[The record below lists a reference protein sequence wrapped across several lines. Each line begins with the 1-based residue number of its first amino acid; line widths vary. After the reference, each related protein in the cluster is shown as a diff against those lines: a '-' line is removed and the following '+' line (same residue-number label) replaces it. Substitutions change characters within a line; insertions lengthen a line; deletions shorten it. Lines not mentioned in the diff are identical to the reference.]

1 MLFRKKKDSD
11 VDFSSLNDI
20 LFTGK
25 KIVRIFYVMTIIAL
39 VLLGTYLIK
48 EWNALKIIGE
58 FLAVISPIFIGL
70 IIAWLLDPLVKF
82 LQGKKVPRIVA
93 CILVYLLFIA
103 VLTLIVVLLI
113 PALGSQVKDFIGNI
127 PGLVEDFKNFFNG
140 VVIDLNHAFDYDFTS
155 FKNQIYHSIETFG
168 VGLSTRIP
176 DMAISFFTGL
186 INGGVSFFLGLM
198 IGFYMLFDFDKL
210 SRNFMNFLPR
220 RWRSGAGELVVRLNE
235 SLRSYVQ
242 GVLLVMS
249 LVFIT
254 QAIGLTLSGLQAPL
268 VFAFFCALTDIIPY
282 FGPYIGAIPIL
293 IVGFMMDPVVGI
305 CCVISIV
312 VVQLL
317 ENNFYQPLIMGHTM
331 KLHPVTIMIGL
342 LIFQH
347 FFGIIG
353 MIVATPVIAA
363 LKIILTFINEKMNV
377 YEKVIGEDDKVEV
390 SKTVIKDK

>member
-1 MLFRKKKDSD
+1 MFRRKKDNKEIDIN
-11 VDFSSLNDI
+11 SLNDI
-20 LFTGK
+20 LSTGK
-25 KIVRIFYVMTIIAL
+25 KIIRISYVMVIIAL

-48 EWNALKIIGE
+48 EWHALRFVGE

-82 LQGKKVPRIVA
+82 LQGKKMPRILA

-103 VLTLIVVLLI
+103 LLFLIVALLI
-113 PALGSQVKDFIGNI
+113 PAMGAQVKDFIGNI
-127 PGLVEDFKNFFNG
+127 PDLVSGLKDFFNEL
-140 VVIDLNHAFDYDFTS
+140 ILDLNRTFNYDFS
-155 FKNQIYHSIETFG
+155 SIKTQVYTALETFG
-168 VGLSTRIP
+168 VNMTTRVP
-176 DMAISFFTGL
+176 DMAIGIVSS
-186 INGGVSFFLGLM
+186 IVSGGVSFFLGLM

-210 SRNFMNFLPR
+210 NRTFISVLPR
-220 RWRSGAGELVVRLNE
+220 RWRKSATELIVRLNE

-254 QAIGLTLSGLQAPL
+254 QAIGLTLSGIQAPL
-268 VFAFFCALTDIIPY
+268 VFALFCALTDIIPY

-293 IVGFMMDPVVGI
+293 IVGFTMDPIVGI

-331 KLHPVTIMIGL
+331 RLHPVTIMLGL

-363 LKIILTFINEKMNV
+363 AKIILTYINEKFDIVGMV
-377 YEKVIGEDDKVEV
+377 VGE
-390 SKTVIKDK
+390 

>member
-1 MLFRKKKDSD
+1 MFRRKKSVDKID
-11 VDFSSLNDI
+11 VDSLNDI
-20 LFTGK
+20 LFIGK
-25 KIVRIFYVMTIIAL
+25 KIIRLSYIMVLIVL
-39 VLLGTYLIK
+39 VLLATYLVK
-48 EWNALKIIGE
+48 EWQALRFVGE

-70 IIAWLLDPLVKF
+70 IIAWLLDPFVKF
-82 LQGKKVPRIVA
+82 LQGKKLPRIVA
-93 CILVYLLFIA
+93 CIIVYILFIA
-103 VLTLIVVLLI
+103 VLVLIVGLLI
-113 PALGSQVKDFIGNI
+113 PAMGSQIRDFIGNV
-127 PGLVEDFKNFFNG
+127 PDLVEAFKDFSNNLVG
-140 VVIDLNHAFDYDFTS
+140 DLNHAFNYDFS
-155 FKNQIYHSIETFG
+155 GVKSHLYHTVETFA
-168 VGLSTRIP
+168 VNMTTKVP
-176 DMAISFFTGL
+176 NMAIGVVSS
-186 INGGVSFFLGLM
+186 IISGGVSFFLGLM

-210 SRNFMNFLPR
+210 NHTFISFMPKKWR
-220 RWRSGAGELVVRLNE
+220 RSATELIVRLND

-254 QAIGLTLSGLQAPL
+254 QAVGLTLSGLQAPL
-268 VFAFFCALTDIIPY
+268 VFALFCAITDIIPY

-293 IVGFMMDPVVGI
+293 IVGFMMDPIVGI

-331 KLHPVTIMIGL
+331 KLHPVTIMLGL

-363 LKIILTFINEKMNV
+363 TKIVLTYVNEKYNIV
-377 YEKVIGEDDKVEV
+377 GKIVEKE
-390 SKTVIKDK
+390 

>member
-1 MLFRKKKDSD
+1 MLFRKRKDSN
-11 VDFSSLNDI
+11 VDFCSLNDI

-39 VLLGTYLIK
+39 ILLGTYLIK
-48 EWNALKIIGE
+48 EWHALKILGE
-58 FLAVISPIFIGL
+58 FIAVISPIFIGL

-82 LQGKKVPRIVA
+82 LQGKKTPRILA
-93 CILVYLLFIA
+93 CIFAYLLFIA
-103 VLTLIVVLLI
+103 ILSLIIVLLI

-127 PGLVEDFKNFFNG
+127 PGLVSEFKGFLNG
-140 VVIDLNHAFDYDFTS
+140 VVIDLNNAFDYDFTS
-155 FKNQIYHSIETFG
+155 LINQLYHSIETFG
-168 VGLSTRIP
+168 VSLSTRIP
-176 DMAISFFTGL
+176 EMAINFITALF
-186 INGGVSFFLGLM
+186 NGGVSFFLGLM

-210 SRNFMNFLPR
+210 SRNFLNFLPKR
-220 RWRSGAGELVVRLNE
+220 FRGGATELVVRLNE

-242 GVLLVMS
+242 GILLVMT

-282 FGPYIGAIPIL
+282 FGPYIGAIPIV

-363 LKIILTFINEKMNV
+363 LKIILTFINEKIDV
-377 YEKVIGEDDKVEV
+377 YGKVIGEEEKELEV
-390 SKTVIKDK
+390 SKA

>member
-1 MLFRKKKDSD
+1 MLFRKRKDSN
-11 VDFSSLNDI
+11 VDFGSLNDI

-39 VLLGTYLIK
+39 ILLGTYLIK
-48 EWNALKIIGE
+48 EWHALKILGE
-58 FLAVISPIFIGL
+58 FIAVISPIFIGL

-82 LQGKKVPRIVA
+82 LQGKKIPRILA
-93 CILVYLLFIA
+93 CIFAYLLFIA
-103 VLTLIVVLLI
+103 VLSLIIVLLI

-127 PGLVEDFKNFFNG
+127 PGLVSEFKGFLNG
-140 VVIDLNHAFDYDFTS
+140 VVIDLNNAFDYDFTS
-155 FKNQIYHSIETFG
+155 LINQLYHSIETFG
-168 VGLSTRIP
+168 VSLSTRVP
-176 DMAISFFTGL
+176 EMAINFITALF
-186 INGGVSFFLGLM
+186 NGGVSFFLGLM

-210 SRNFMNFLPR
+210 SHNFLNFLPKR
-220 RWRSGAGELVVRLNE
+220 FRGGATELVVRLNE

-242 GVLLVMS
+242 GVLLVMT

-282 FGPYIGAIPIL
+282 FGPYIGAIPIV

-363 LKIILTFINEKMNV
+363 LKIILTFINEKIDV
-377 YEKVIGEDDKVEV
+377 YGKVIGEEEKELEV
-390 SKTVIKDK
+390 SKT

>member
-1 MLFRKKKDSD
+1 MLFRKRKDSN
-11 VDFSSLNDI
+11 VDFGSLNDI

-39 VLLGTYLIK
+39 ILLGTYLIK
-48 EWNALKIIGE
+48 EWHALKILGE
-58 FLAVISPIFIGL
+58 FIAVISPIFIGL

-82 LQGKKVPRIVA
+82 LQGKKVPRILA
-93 CILVYLLFIA
+93 CIFAYLFFIA
-103 VLTLIVVLLI
+103 VLSLIIVLLI

-127 PGLVEDFKNFFNG
+127 PGLVSEFKGFLNG
-140 VVIDLNHAFDYDFTS
+140 VVIDLNNAFDYDFTS
-155 FKNQIYHSIETFG
+155 LINQLYHSIETFG
-168 VGLSTRIP
+168 VSLSTRIP
-176 DMAISFFTGL
+176 EMAINFITALF
-186 INGGVSFFLGLM
+186 NGGVSFFLGLM

-210 SRNFMNFLPR
+210 SRNFLNFLPKR
-220 RWRSGAGELVVRLNE
+220 FRGGATELVVRLNE

-242 GVLLVMS
+242 GVLLVMT

-282 FGPYIGAIPIL
+282 FGPYIGAIPIV

-363 LKIILTFINEKMNV
+363 LKIILTFINEKIDV
-377 YEKVIGEDDKVEV
+377 YGKVIGEEEKELEV
-390 SKTVIKDK
+390 SKT